1 MLDATRAQDMRIPE
15 LTREFPAATE
25 FPAAQAV
32 TAMEHLLESG
42 TQRSLLERL
51 ARTGTHNQSAWSEF
65 VARYGRTIHV
75 WCLRWGLQPAD
86 AQDVTQIVLWKLVRR
101 MKEFTY
107 DPKHRFRS
115 WLKTVTYRAWRDFVA
130 SRQSAPLAAGL
141 DSSIAQLDCLAAGDD
156 LARGL
161 EETFDLEL
169 LEIAM
174 QRVRLRAATHT
185 WQAFSMT
192 AVQGIPAPEAARR
205 LGMKIARVYAA
216 RSAIQERL
224 REECRRL
231 ESAAACR

>member
-1 MLDATRAQDMRIPE
+1 
-15 LTREFPAATE
+15 
-25 FPAAQAV
+25 
-32 TAMEHLLESG
+32 MEQLLESR

-65 VARYGRTIHV
+65 VTRYGRRIHA
-75 WCLRWGLQPAD
+75 WCVRWGLQPAD
-86 AQDVTQIVLWKLVRR
+86 AQDVTQIVLWKLVRH

-107 DPKHRFRS
+107 DPKHRFRA

-130 SRQSAPLAAGL
+130 SRQSAPLAAGSDSCLEHL
-141 DSSIAQLDCLAAGDD
+141 DSVAAGDD

-161 EETFDLEL
+161 EEVFDLEL
-169 LEIAM
+169 LETAM

-192 AVQGIPAPEAARR
+192 AVQGIPAHKVARH

-231 ESAAACR
+231 EAAACR